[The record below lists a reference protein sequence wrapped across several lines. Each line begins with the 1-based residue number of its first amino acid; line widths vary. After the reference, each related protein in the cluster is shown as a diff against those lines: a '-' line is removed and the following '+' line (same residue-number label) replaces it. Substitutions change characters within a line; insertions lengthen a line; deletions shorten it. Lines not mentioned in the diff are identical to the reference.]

1 MMHKILES
9 VANVAIL
16 VTCLAI
22 GATLIRNHSVP
33 QHLPDR
39 SAHGIH
45 VGEQVPL
52 SAVDWKAHRKTLIL
66 ALSTTCQFCT
76 ESAPLYKMIAEA
88 TTAKGG
94 IEILAV
100 FPQPVEVSRKYL
112 SDLGVDI
119 RDIRQARLSELKVR
133 ATPTIVLADASGIV
147 ERVWVGKVSNAEEDE
162 LRTLK

>member
-1 MMHKILES
+1 
-9 VANVAIL
+9 
-16 VTCLAI
+16 
-22 GATLIRNHSVP
+22 
-33 QHLPDR
+33 
-39 SAHGIH
+39 
-45 VGEQVPL
+45 
-52 SAVDWKAHRKTLIL
+52 
-66 ALSTTCQFCT
+66 
-76 ESAPLYKMIAEA
+76 MIAEA